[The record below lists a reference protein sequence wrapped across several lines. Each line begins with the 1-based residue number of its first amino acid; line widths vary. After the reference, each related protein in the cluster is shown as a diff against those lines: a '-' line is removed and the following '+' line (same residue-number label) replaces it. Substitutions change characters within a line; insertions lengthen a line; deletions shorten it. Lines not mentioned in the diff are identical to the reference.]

1 MHKET
6 AASFRRTGKREEC
19 GGQTRKET
27 DTFFRRTGNHEECGG
42 QMRKDKDTS
51 FQQPGKRPK
60 GRLGKADGGN
70 PQWLFIKLAYRNM
83 KRSAR
88 DYLVYLL
95 TMTVINALMYAFN
108 SLIFQNGLRGYFEAA
123 GVMEVMIG
131 LATVFIVLIVAWLI
145 HYMVGF
151 MLEKRS
157 GEFGIYLL
165 LGMEKKDVSSLYL
178 KENLMLGGISFLL
191 GSLLGILFQQ
201 VVEAVMFAMVRME
214 YHLHISFHGRTALMT
229 LACFAGCYLLALFR
243 CRWKFRKMNIKGL
256 MDAKRQNEEIKEGR
270 EGARRILLPVSV
282 VFIFLFW
289 AWFGRLQSALGVSMF
304 LVGLVVTIY
313 LFYWGISAW
322 LICYVRGRGALVY
335 RGQNLFLL
343 RQFAAKVRTMQ
354 FTMGTL
360 TSLFTLA
367 LMGASLAL
375 MFSDYENT
383 VLEGKFPF
391 DVQLYSKDA
400 ADSFK
405 EELEILERHTE
416 VSSHYVYRIYTDKG
430 RQANTWLLTNL
441 TAWGTMY
448 LDSAGEPD
456 QREIEKMLLEGGV
469 YYPYDTYMGIS
480 DYNSLREMLGYP
492 KVPLAE
498 TEYLV
503 QVKPRLLGELQEIGK
518 DLEIKN
524 ASGDGLLSCK
534 GIYGEYFSQDGHNGA
549 DYVIVV
555 PDEVLGR
562 MEPLYSELAAAL
574 EGTAPLGLEG
584 RLEAASGD
592 GLPEFKWDS
601 ENGLCYGS
609 DNIITAVLE
618 YEVRD
623 NMIPEIKYMLASI
636 IIPLF
641 YIGIVYVCVAVT
653 VLSVQQLSDSAKYK
667 LRYGL
672 LAKLGLGQ
680 AQIQRLVRRQLAA
693 YYLCPALLAIAI
705 SGKMILFVSKQFVI
719 ATGVPTAPGGFFLRS
734 ILLFFGIYLVYFA
747 VTYVGFLRN
756 VQQEG

>member
-6 AASFRRTGKREEC
+6 VASFR
-19 GGQTRKET
+19 
-27 DTFFRRTGNHEECGG
+27 
-42 QMRKDKDTS
+42 
-51 FQQPGKRPK
+51 QPEKRPK
-60 GRLGKADGGN
+60 GRPDKEDGGN
-70 PQWLFIKLAYRNM
+70 PQWLFVKLAYRNM

-108 SLIFQNGLRGYFEAA
+108 SLIFQNGLRGYFEVE
-123 GVMEVMIG
+123 GIMEVMIG

-157 GEFGIYLL
+157 DEFGIYLL

-214 YHLHISFHGRTALMT
+214 YRLHISFHGRTALMT

-282 VFIFLFW
+282 VFILVFW
-289 AWFGRLQSALGVSMF
+289 AWFERLQSVLGVSVF

-313 LFYWGISAW
+313 LFYWGISAR

-335 RGQNLFLL
+335 QGQNLFLL

-367 LMGASLAL
+367 LIGASLAL

-391 DVQLYSKDA
+391 DVQVYSKDVS
-400 ADSFK
+400 DNFK
-405 EELEILERHTE
+405 EELEMLERHTE

-430 RQANTWLLTNL
+430 RQANTWLLANL
-441 TAWGTMY
+441 EAWGTMY
-448 LDSAGEPD
+448 QDRAGRPD
-456 QREIEKMLLEGGV
+456 KGKIEKMLLEGGV

-480 DYNSLREMLGYP
+480 DYNCLREMLGYP
-492 KVPLAE
+492 KVSLE
-498 TEYLV
+498 GTEYLV

-524 ASGDGLLSCK
+524 ASGDGFLSCK
-534 GIYGEYFSQDGHNGA
+534 GVYGEYFSQDGHNGA

-555 PDEVLGR
+555 PDGVLGR
-562 MEPLYSELAAAL
+562 MEPFYSELVAAL
-574 EGTAPLGLEG
+574 EGTAPLGLG
-584 RLEAASGD
+584 DRLAAAGGD
-592 GLPEFKWDS
+592 RLPEFKWDS
-601 ENGLCYGS
+601 ENGFCCGS
-609 DNIITAVLE
+609 DNIISAVLE
-618 YEVRD
+618 HEVRD
-623 NMIPEIKYMLASI
+623 NMIPEIKYMLASV

-672 LAKLGLGQ
+672 LAKLGLEQ

-693 YYLCPALLAIAI
+693 YYLCPALLAIVI
-705 SGKMILFVSKQFVI
+705 SGKMILFVSRQFVI
-719 ATGVPTAPGGFFLRS
+719 ATGVPTMPGGFFLRS
-734 ILLFFGIYLVYFA
+734 ILLFFGIYLVYFV

-756 VQQEG
+756 VQQEGQGA

>member
-6 AASFRRTGKREEC
+6 VASFR
-19 GGQTRKET
+19 
-27 DTFFRRTGNHEECGG
+27 
-42 QMRKDKDTS
+42 
-51 FQQPGKRPK
+51 QPEKRPK
-60 GRLGKADGGN
+60 GRPDKEDGGN
-70 PQWLFIKLAYRNM
+70 PQWLFVKLAYRNM

-108 SLIFQNGLRGYFEAA
+108 SLIFQNGLRGYFEVE
-123 GVMEVMIG
+123 GIMEVMIG

-157 GEFGIYLL
+157 DEFGIYLL

-214 YHLHISFHGRTALMT
+214 YRLHISFHGRTALMT

-282 VFIFLFW
+282 VFILVFW
-289 AWFGRLQSALGVSMF
+289 AWFERLQSVLGVSVF

-335 RGQNLFLL
+335 QGQNLFLL

-367 LMGASLAL
+367 LIGASLAL

-391 DVQLYSKDA
+391 DVQVYSKDVS
-400 ADSFK
+400 DNFK
-405 EELEILERHTE
+405 EELEMLERHTE

-430 RQANTWLLTNL
+430 RQANTWLLANL
-441 TAWGTMY
+441 EAWGTMY
-448 LDSAGEPD
+448 QDSAGRPD
-456 QREIEKMLLEGGV
+456 KGKIEKMLLEGGI

-480 DYNSLREMLGYP
+480 DYNCLREMLGYP
-492 KVPLAE
+492 KVSLE
-498 TEYLV
+498 GTEYLV

-524 ASGDGLLSCK
+524 ASGDGFLSCK
-534 GIYGEYFSQDGHNGA
+534 GVYGEYFSQDGHNGA

-555 PDEVLGR
+555 PDGVLGR
-562 MEPLYSELAAAL
+562 MEPFYSELVAAL
-574 EGTAPLGLEG
+574 EGTAPLGLG
-584 RLEAASGD
+584 DRLAAAGGD
-592 GLPEFKWDS
+592 RLPEFKWDS
-601 ENGLCYGS
+601 ENGFCCGS
-609 DNIITAVLE
+609 DNIISAVLE
-618 YEVRD
+618 HEVRD
-623 NMIPEIKYMLASI
+623 KMIPEIKYMLASV

-672 LAKLGLGQ
+672 LAKLGLEQ

-693 YYLCPALLAIAI
+693 YYLCPALLAIVI
-705 SGKMILFVSKQFVI
+705 SGKMILFVSRQFVI
-719 ATGVPTAPGGFFLRS
+719 ATGVPTMPGGFFLRS
-734 ILLFFGIYLVYFA
+734 ILLFFGIYLVYFV

-756 VQQEG
+756 VQQEGQGA

>member
-6 AASFRRTGKREEC
+6 VASFR
-19 GGQTRKET
+19 
-27 DTFFRRTGNHEECGG
+27 
-42 QMRKDKDTS
+42 
-51 FQQPGKRPK
+51 QPEKRPK
-60 GRLGKADGGN
+60 GRPDKEDGGN
-70 PQWLFIKLAYRNM
+70 PQWLFVKLAYRNM

-108 SLIFQNGLRGYFEAA
+108 SLIFQNGLRGYFEVE
-123 GVMEVMIG
+123 GIMEVMIG

-157 GEFGIYLL
+157 DEFGIYLL

-214 YHLHISFHGRTALMT
+214 YRLHISFHGRTALMT

-282 VFIFLFW
+282 VFILVFW
-289 AWFGRLQSALGVSMF
+289 AWFERLQSVLGVSVF

-335 RGQNLFLL
+335 QGQNLFLL

-367 LMGASLAL
+367 LIGASLAL

-391 DVQLYSKDA
+391 DVQVYSKDVS
-400 ADSFK
+400 DNFK
-405 EELEILERHTE
+405 EELEMLERHTE

-430 RQANTWLLTNL
+430 RQANTWLLANL
-441 TAWGTMY
+441 EAWGTMY
-448 LDSAGEPD
+448 QDSAGRPD
-456 QREIEKMLLEGGV
+456 KGKIEKMLLEGGV

-480 DYNSLREMLGYP
+480 DYNCLREMLGYP
-492 KVPLAE
+492 KVSLE
-498 TEYLV
+498 GTEYLV

-524 ASGDGLLSCK
+524 ASGDGFLSCK
-534 GIYGEYFSQDGHNGA
+534 GVYGEYFSQDGHNGA

-555 PDEVLGR
+555 PDGVLGR
-562 MEPLYSELAAAL
+562 MEPFYSELVAAL
-574 EGTAPLGLEG
+574 EGTAPLGLG
-584 RLEAASGD
+584 DRLAAAGGD
-592 GLPEFKWDS
+592 RLPEFKWDS
-601 ENGLCYGS
+601 ENGFCCGS
-609 DNIITAVLE
+609 DNIISAVLE
-618 YEVRD
+618 HEVRD
-623 NMIPEIKYMLASI
+623 NMIPEIKYMLASV
-636 IIPLF
+636 IIPLS

-672 LAKLGLGQ
+672 LAKLGLEQ

-693 YYLCPALLAIAI
+693 YYLCPALLAIVI
-705 SGKMILFVSKQFVI
+705 SGKMILFVSRQFVI
-719 ATGVPTAPGGFFLRS
+719 ATGVPTMPGGFFLRS
-734 ILLFFGIYLVYFA
+734 ILLFFGIYLVYFV

-756 VQQEG
+756 VQQEGQGA

>member
-6 AASFRRTGKREEC
+6 VASFR
-19 GGQTRKET
+19 
-27 DTFFRRTGNHEECGG
+27 
-42 QMRKDKDTS
+42 
-51 FQQPGKRPK
+51 QPEKRPK
-60 GRLGKADGGN
+60 GRPDKEDGGN
-70 PQWLFIKLAYRNM
+70 PQWLFVKLAYRNM

-108 SLIFQNGLRGYFEAA
+108 SLIFQNGLRGYFEVE
-123 GVMEVMIG
+123 GIMEVMIG
-131 LATVFIVLIVAWLI
+131 LATVFIVLVVAWLI

-157 GEFGIYLL
+157 DEFGIYLL

-214 YHLHISFHGRTALMT
+214 YRLHISFHGRTALMT

-282 VFIFLFW
+282 VFILVFW
-289 AWFGRLQSALGVSMF
+289 AWFERLQSVLGVSVF

-335 RGQNLFLL
+335 QGQNLFLL

-367 LMGASLAL
+367 LIGASLAL

-391 DVQLYSKDA
+391 DVQVYSKDVS
-400 ADSFK
+400 DNFK
-405 EELEILERHTE
+405 EELEMLERHTE

-430 RQANTWLLTNL
+430 RQANTWLLANL
-441 TAWGTMY
+441 EAWGTMY
-448 LDSAGEPD
+448 QDSAGRPD
-456 QREIEKMLLEGGV
+456 KGKIEKMLLEGGV
-469 YYPYDTYMGIS
+469 YYHYDTYMGIS
-480 DYNSLREMLGYP
+480 DYNCLREMLGYP
-492 KVPLAE
+492 KVSLE
-498 TEYLV
+498 GTEYLV

-524 ASGDGLLSCK
+524 ASGDGFLSCK
-534 GIYGEYFSQDGHNGA
+534 GVYGEYFSQDGHNGA

-555 PDEVLGR
+555 PDGVLGR
-562 MEPLYSELAAAL
+562 MEPFYSELVAAL
-574 EGTAPLGLEG
+574 EGTAPLGLG
-584 RLEAASGD
+584 DRLAAAGGD
-592 GLPEFKWDS
+592 RLPEFKWDS
-601 ENGLCYGS
+601 ENGFCCGS
-609 DNIITAVLE
+609 DNIISAVLE
-618 YEVRD
+618 HEVRD
-623 NMIPEIKYMLASI
+623 NMIPEIKYMLASV
-636 IIPLF
+636 IIPLS

-672 LAKLGLGQ
+672 LAKLGLEQ

-693 YYLCPALLAIAI
+693 YYLCPALLAIVI
-705 SGKMILFVSKQFVI
+705 SGKMILFVSRQFVI
-719 ATGVPTAPGGFFLRS
+719 ATGVPTMPGGFFLRS
-734 ILLFFGIYLVYFA
+734 ILLFFGIYLVYFV

-756 VQQEG
+756 VQQEGQGA

>member
-6 AASFRRTGKREEC
+6 VASFR
-19 GGQTRKET
+19 
-27 DTFFRRTGNHEECGG
+27 
-42 QMRKDKDTS
+42 
-51 FQQPGKRPK
+51 QPEKRPK
-60 GRLGKADGGN
+60 GRPDKEDGGN
-70 PQWLFIKLAYRNM
+70 PQWLFVKLAYRNM

-95 TMTVINALMYAFN
+95 TMTVVNALMYAFN
-108 SLIFQNGLRGYFEAA
+108 SLIFQNGLRGYFEVE
-123 GVMEVMIG
+123 GIMEVMIG
-131 LATVFIVLIVAWLI
+131 LATVFIVLVVAWLI

-157 GEFGIYLL
+157 DEFGIYLL

-214 YHLHISFHGRTALMT
+214 YRLHISFHGRTALMT

-282 VFIFLFW
+282 VFILVFW
-289 AWFGRLQSALGVSMF
+289 AWFERLQSVLGVSVF

-335 RGQNLFLL
+335 QGQNLFLL

-367 LMGASLAL
+367 LIGASLAL

-391 DVQLYSKDA
+391 DVQVYSKDVS
-400 ADSFK
+400 DNFK
-405 EELEILERHTE
+405 EELEMLERHTE

-430 RQANTWLLTNL
+430 RQANTWLLANL
-441 TAWGTMY
+441 EAWGTMY
-448 LDSAGEPD
+448 QDSAGRPD
-456 QREIEKMLLEGGV
+456 KGKIEKMLLEGGV

-480 DYNSLREMLGYP
+480 DYNCLREMLGYP
-492 KVPLAE
+492 KVSLE
-498 TEYLV
+498 GTEYLV

-524 ASGDGLLSCK
+524 ASGDGFLSCK
-534 GIYGEYFSQDGHNGA
+534 GVYGEYFSQDGHNGA

-555 PDEVLGR
+555 PDGVLGR
-562 MEPLYSELAAAL
+562 MEPFYSELVAAL
-574 EGTAPLGLEG
+574 EGTAPLGLG
-584 RLEAASGD
+584 DRLAAAGGD
-592 GLPEFKWDS
+592 RLPEFKWDS
-601 ENGLCYGS
+601 ENGFCCGS
-609 DNIITAVLE
+609 DNIISAVLE
-618 YEVRD
+618 HEVRD
-623 NMIPEIKYMLASI
+623 NMIPEIKYMLASV
-636 IIPLF
+636 IIPLS

-672 LAKLGLGQ
+672 LAKLGLEQ

-693 YYLCPALLAIAI
+693 YYLCPALLAIVI
-705 SGKMILFVSKQFVI
+705 SGKMILFVSRQFVI
-719 ATGVPTAPGGFFLRS
+719 ATGVPTMPGGFFLRS
-734 ILLFFGIYLVYFA
+734 ILLFFGIYLVYFV

-756 VQQEG
+756 VQQEGQGA

>member
-6 AASFRRTGKREEC
+6 VASFR
-19 GGQTRKET
+19 
-27 DTFFRRTGNHEECGG
+27 
-42 QMRKDKDTS
+42 
-51 FQQPGKRPK
+51 QPEKRPK
-60 GRLGKADGGN
+60 GRPDKEDGGN
-70 PQWLFIKLAYRNM
+70 PQWLFVKLAYRNM

-108 SLIFQNGLRGYFEAA
+108 SLIFQNGLRGYFEVE
-123 GVMEVMIG
+123 GIMEVMIG

-157 GEFGIYLL
+157 DEFGIYLL

-214 YHLHISFHGRTALMT
+214 YRLHISFHGRTALMT

-282 VFIFLFW
+282 VFILVFW
-289 AWFGRLQSALGVSMF
+289 AWFERLQSVLGVSVF

-335 RGQNLFLL
+335 QGQNLFLL

-367 LMGASLAL
+367 LIGASLAL

-383 VLEGKFPF
+383 VLEWKFPF
-391 DVQLYSKDA
+391 DVQVYSKDVS
-400 ADSFK
+400 DNFK
-405 EELEILERHTE
+405 EELEMLERHTE

-430 RQANTWLLTNL
+430 RQANTWLLANL
-441 TAWGTMY
+441 EAWGTMY
-448 LDSAGEPD
+448 QDRAGRPD
-456 QREIEKMLLEGGV
+456 KGKIEKMLLEGGV

-480 DYNSLREMLGYP
+480 DYNCLREMLGYP
-492 KVPLAE
+492 KVSLE
-498 TEYLV
+498 GTEYLV

-524 ASGDGLLSCK
+524 ASGDGFLSCK
-534 GIYGEYFSQDGHNGA
+534 GVYGEYFSQDGHNGA

-555 PDEVLGR
+555 PDGVLGR
-562 MEPLYSELAAAL
+562 MEPFYSELVAAL
-574 EGTAPLGLEG
+574 EGTAPLGLG
-584 RLEAASGD
+584 DRLAAAGGD
-592 GLPEFKWDS
+592 RLPEFKWDS
-601 ENGLCYGS
+601 ENGFCCGS
-609 DNIITAVLE
+609 DNIISAVLE
-618 YEVRD
+618 HEVRD
-623 NMIPEIKYMLASI
+623 NMIPEIKYMLASV

-672 LAKLGLGQ
+672 LAKLGLEQ

-693 YYLCPALLAIAI
+693 YYLCPALLAIVI
-705 SGKMILFVSKQFVI
+705 SGKMILFVSRQFVI
-719 ATGVPTAPGGFFLRS
+719 ATGVPTMPGGFFLRS
-734 ILLFFGIYLVYFA
+734 ILLFFGIYLVYFV

-756 VQQEG
+756 VQQEGQGA

>member
-6 AASFRRTGKREEC
+6 VASFR
-19 GGQTRKET
+19 
-27 DTFFRRTGNHEECGG
+27 
-42 QMRKDKDTS
+42 
-51 FQQPGKRPK
+51 QPEKRPK
-60 GRLGKADGGN
+60 GRPDKEDGGN
-70 PQWLFIKLAYRNM
+70 PQWLFVKLAYRNM

-108 SLIFQNGLRGYFEAA
+108 SLIFQNGLRGYFEVE
-123 GVMEVMIG
+123 GIMEVMIG

-157 GEFGIYLL
+157 DEFGIYLL

-214 YHLHISFHGRTALMT
+214 YRLHISFHGRTALMT

-282 VFIFLFW
+282 VFILVFW
-289 AWFGRLQSALGVSMF
+289 AWFERLQSVLGVSVF

-335 RGQNLFLL
+335 QGQNLFLL

-367 LMGASLAL
+367 LIGASLAL

-391 DVQLYSKDA
+391 DVQVYSKDVS
-400 ADSFK
+400 DNFK
-405 EELEILERHTE
+405 EELEMLERHTE

-430 RQANTWLLTNL
+430 RQANAWLLATL
-441 TAWGTMY
+441 EAWGTMY
-448 LDSAGEPD
+448 QDRAGRPD
-456 QREIEKMLLEGGV
+456 KGKIEKMLLEGGV

-480 DYNSLREMLGYP
+480 DYNCLREMLGYP
-492 KVPLAE
+492 KVSLE
-498 TEYLV
+498 GTEYLV

-524 ASGDGLLSCK
+524 ASGDGFLSCK
-534 GIYGEYFSQDGHNGA
+534 GVYGEYFSQDGHNGA

-555 PDEVLGR
+555 PDGVLGR
-562 MEPLYSELAAAL
+562 MEPFYSELVAAL
-574 EGTAPLGLEG
+574 EGTAPLGLG
-584 RLEAASGD
+584 DRLAAAGGD
-592 GLPEFKWDS
+592 RLPEFKWDS
-601 ENGLCYGS
+601 ENGFCCGS
-609 DNIITAVLE
+609 DNIISAVLE
-618 YEVRD
+618 HEVRD
-623 NMIPEIKYMLASI
+623 NMIPEIKYMLASV

-672 LAKLGLGQ
+672 LAKLGLEQ

-693 YYLCPALLAIAI
+693 YYLCPALLAIVI
-705 SGKMILFVSKQFVI
+705 SGKMILFVSRQFVI
-719 ATGVPTAPGGFFLRS
+719 ATGVPTMPGGFFLRS
-734 ILLFFGIYLVYFA
+734 ILLFFGIYLVYFV

-756 VQQEG
+756 VQQEGQGA

>member
-6 AASFRRTGKREEC
+6 VASFR
-19 GGQTRKET
+19 
-27 DTFFRRTGNHEECGG
+27 
-42 QMRKDKDTS
+42 
-51 FQQPGKRPK
+51 QPEKRPK
-60 GRLGKADGGN
+60 GRPDKEDGGN
-70 PQWLFIKLAYRNM
+70 PQWLFVKLAYRNM

-108 SLIFQNGLRGYFEAA
+108 SLIFQNGLRGYFEVE
-123 GVMEVMIG
+123 GIMEVMIG
-131 LATVFIVLIVAWLI
+131 LATVFIVLVVAWLI

-157 GEFGIYLL
+157 DEFGIYLL

-214 YHLHISFHGRTALMT
+214 YRLHISFHGRTALMT

-282 VFIFLFW
+282 VFILVFW
-289 AWFGRLQSALGVSMF
+289 AWFERLQSVLGVSVF

-335 RGQNLFLL
+335 QGQNLFLL

-367 LMGASLAL
+367 LIGASLAL

-391 DVQLYSKDA
+391 DVQVYSKDVS
-400 ADSFK
+400 DNFK
-405 EELEILERHTE
+405 EELEMLERHTE

-430 RQANTWLLTNL
+430 RQANTWLLANL
-441 TAWGTMY
+441 EAWGTMY
-448 LDSAGEPD
+448 QDRAGRPD
-456 QREIEKMLLEGGV
+456 KGKIEKMLLEGGV

-480 DYNSLREMLGYP
+480 DYNCLREMLGYP
-492 KVPLAE
+492 KVSLE
-498 TEYLV
+498 GTEYLV

-524 ASGDGLLSCK
+524 ASGDGFLSCK
-534 GIYGEYFSQDGHNGA
+534 GVYGEYFSQDGHNGA

-555 PDEVLGR
+555 PDGVLGR
-562 MEPLYSELAAAL
+562 MEPFYSELVAAL
-574 EGTAPLGLEG
+574 EGTAPLGLG
-584 RLEAASGD
+584 DRLAAAGGD
-592 GLPEFKWDS
+592 RLPEFKWDS
-601 ENGLCYGS
+601 ENGFCCGS
-609 DNIITAVLE
+609 DNIISAVLE
-618 YEVRD
+618 HEVRD
-623 NMIPEIKYMLASI
+623 NMIPEIKYMLASV
-636 IIPLF
+636 IIPLS

-672 LAKLGLGQ
+672 LAKLGLEQ

-693 YYLCPALLAIAI
+693 YYLCPALLAIVI
-705 SGKMILFVSKQFVI
+705 SGKMILFVSRQFVI
-719 ATGVPTAPGGFFLRS
+719 ATGVPTMSGGFFLRS
-734 ILLFFGIYLVYFA
+734 ILLFFGIYLVYFV

-756 VQQEG
+756 VQQEGQGA

>member
-6 AASFRRTGKREEC
+6 VASFR
-19 GGQTRKET
+19 
-27 DTFFRRTGNHEECGG
+27 
-42 QMRKDKDTS
+42 
-51 FQQPGKRPK
+51 QPEKRPK
-60 GRLGKADGGN
+60 GRPDKEDGGN
-70 PQWLFIKLAYRNM
+70 PQWLFVKLAYRNM

-108 SLIFQNGLRGYFEAA
+108 SLIFQNGLRGYFEVE
-123 GVMEVMIG
+123 GIMEVMIG

-157 GEFGIYLL
+157 DEFGIYLL

-214 YHLHISFHGRTALMT
+214 YRLHISFHGRTALMT

-282 VFIFLFW
+282 VFILVFW
-289 AWFGRLQSALGVSMF
+289 AWFERLQSVLGVSVF

-335 RGQNLFLL
+335 QGQNLFLL

-360 TSLFTLA
+360 TSIFTLA
-367 LMGASLAL
+367 LIGASLAL

-391 DVQLYSKDA
+391 DVQVYSKDVS
-400 ADSFK
+400 DNFK
-405 EELEILERHTE
+405 EELEMLERHTE

-430 RQANTWLLTNL
+430 RQANTWLLANL
-441 TAWGTMY
+441 EAWGTMY
-448 LDSAGEPD
+448 QDSAGRPD
-456 QREIEKMLLEGGV
+456 KGREKE
-469 YYPYDTYMGIS
+469 S
-480 DYNSLREMLGYP
+480 F
-492 KVPLAE
+492 
-498 TEYLV
+498 
-503 QVKPRLLGELQEIGK
+503 Q
-518 DLEIKN
+518 
-524 ASGDGLLSCK
+524 
-534 GIYGEYFSQDGHNGA
+534 
-549 DYVIVV
+549 YV
-555 PDEVLGR
+555 
-562 MEPLYSELAAAL
+562 
-574 EGTAPLGLEG
+574 
-584 RLEAASGD
+584 
-592 GLPEFKWDS
+592 
-601 ENGLCYGS
+601 
-609 DNIITAVLE
+609 
-618 YEVRD
+618 
-623 NMIPEIKYMLASI
+623 
-636 IIPLF
+636 
-641 YIGIVYVCVAVT
+641 
-653 VLSVQQLSDSAKYK
+653 
-667 LRYGL
+667 
-672 LAKLGLGQ
+672 
-680 AQIQRLVRRQLAA
+680 
-693 YYLCPALLAIAI
+693 
-705 SGKMILFVSKQFVI
+705 
-719 ATGVPTAPGGFFLRS
+719 
-734 ILLFFGIYLVYFA
+734 
-747 VTYVGFLRN
+747 
-756 VQQEG
+756 

>member
-6 AASFRRTGKREEC
+6 VASFR
-19 GGQTRKET
+19 
-27 DTFFRRTGNHEECGG
+27 
-42 QMRKDKDTS
+42 
-51 FQQPGKRPK
+51 QPEKRPK
-60 GRLGKADGGN
+60 GRPDKEDGGN
-70 PQWLFIKLAYRNM
+70 PQWLFVKLAYRNM

-108 SLIFQNGLRGYFEAA
+108 SLIFQNGLRGYFEVE
-123 GVMEVMIG
+123 GIMEVMIG

-157 GEFGIYLL
+157 DEFGIYLL

-201 VVEAVMFAMVRME
+201 VVEAVMFAMVWME
-214 YHLHISFHGRTALMT
+214 YRLHISFHGRTALMT

-282 VFIFLFW
+282 VFILVFW
-289 AWFGRLQSALGVSMF
+289 AWFERLQSVLGVSVF

-335 RGQNLFLL
+335 QGQNLFLL

-367 LMGASLAL
+367 LIGASLAL

-391 DVQLYSKDA
+391 DVQVYSKDVS
-400 ADSFK
+400 DNFK
-405 EELEILERHTE
+405 EELEMLERHTE

-430 RQANTWLLTNL
+430 RQANTWLLANL
-441 TAWGTMY
+441 EAWGTMY
-448 LDSAGEPD
+448 QDSAGRPD
-456 QREIEKMLLEGGV
+456 KGKIEKMLLEGGV

-480 DYNSLREMLGYP
+480 DYNCLREMLGYP
-492 KVPLAE
+492 KVSLE
-498 TEYLV
+498 GTEYLV

-524 ASGDGLLSCK
+524 ASGDGFLSCK
-534 GIYGEYFSQDGHNGA
+534 GVYGEYFSQDGHNGA

-555 PDEVLGR
+555 PDGVLGR
-562 MEPLYSELAAAL
+562 MEPFYSELVAAL
-574 EGTAPLGLEG
+574 EGTAPLGLG
-584 RLEAASGD
+584 DRLAAAGGD
-592 GLPEFKWDS
+592 RLPEFKWDS
-601 ENGLCYGS
+601 ENGFCCGS
-609 DNIITAVLE
+609 DNIISAVLE
-618 YEVRD
+618 HEVRD
-623 NMIPEIKYMLASI
+623 NMIPEIKYMLASV

-672 LAKLGLGQ
+672 LAKLGLEQ

-693 YYLCPALLAIAI
+693 YYLCPALLAIVI
-705 SGKMILFVSKQFVI
+705 SGKMILFVSRQFVI
-719 ATGVPTAPGGFFLRS
+719 ATGVPTMPGGFFLRS
-734 ILLFFGIYLVYFA
+734 ILLFFGIYLVYFV

-756 VQQEG
+756 VQQEGQGA

>member
-6 AASFRRTGKREEC
+6 VASFR
-19 GGQTRKET
+19 
-27 DTFFRRTGNHEECGG
+27 
-42 QMRKDKDTS
+42 
-51 FQQPGKRPK
+51 QPEKRPK
-60 GRLGKADGGN
+60 GRPDKEDGGN
-70 PQWLFIKLAYRNM
+70 PQWLFVKLAYRNM

-108 SLIFQNGLRGYFEAA
+108 SLIFQNGLRGYFEVE
-123 GVMEVMIG
+123 GIMEVMIG
-131 LATVFIVLIVAWLI
+131 LATVFIVLVVAWLI

-157 GEFGIYLL
+157 DEFGIYLL

-214 YHLHISFHGRTALMT
+214 YRLHISFHGRTALRT

-256 MDAKRQNEEIKEGR
+256 MDAKRQKEEIKEGR

-282 VFIFLFW
+282 VFILVFW
-289 AWFGRLQSALGVSMF
+289 AWFERLQSVLGVSVF

-335 RGQNLFLL
+335 QGQNLFLL

-367 LMGASLAL
+367 LIGASLAL

-391 DVQLYSKDA
+391 DVQVYSKDVS
-400 ADSFK
+400 DNFK
-405 EELEILERHTE
+405 EELEMLERHTE

-430 RQANTWLLTNL
+430 RQANTWLLANL
-441 TAWGTMY
+441 EAWGTMY
-448 LDSAGEPD
+448 QDSAGRPD
-456 QREIEKMLLEGGV
+456 KGKIEKMLLEGGV

-480 DYNSLREMLGYP
+480 DYNCLREMLGYP
-492 KVPLAE
+492 KVSLE
-498 TEYLV
+498 GTEYLV

-524 ASGDGLLSCK
+524 ASGDGFLSCK
-534 GIYGEYFSQDGHNGA
+534 GVYGEYFSQDGHNGA

-555 PDEVLGR
+555 PDGVLGR
-562 MEPLYSELAAAL
+562 MEPFYSELVAAL
-574 EGTAPLGLEG
+574 EGTAPLGLG
-584 RLEAASGD
+584 DRLAAAGGD
-592 GLPEFKWDS
+592 RLPEFKWDS
-601 ENGLCYGS
+601 ENGFCCGS
-609 DNIITAVLE
+609 DNIISAVLE
-618 YEVRD
+618 HEVRD
-623 NMIPEIKYMLASI
+623 NMIPEIKYMLASV

-672 LAKLGLGQ
+672 LAKLGLEQ

-693 YYLCPALLAIAI
+693 YYLCPALLAIVI
-705 SGKMILFVSKQFVI
+705 SGKMILFVSRQFVI
-719 ATGVPTAPGGFFLRS
+719 ATGVPTMPGGFFLRS
-734 ILLFFGIYLVYFA
+734 ILLFFGIYLVYFV

-756 VQQEG
+756 VQQEGQGA

>member
-6 AASFRRTGKREEC
+6 VASFR
-19 GGQTRKET
+19 
-27 DTFFRRTGNHEECGG
+27 
-42 QMRKDKDTS
+42 
-51 FQQPGKRPK
+51 QPEKRPK
-60 GRLGKADGGN
+60 GRPDKEDGGN
-70 PQWLFIKLAYRNM
+70 PQWLFVKLAYRNM

-95 TMTVINALMYAFN
+95 TMTVINALMFAFN
-108 SLIFQNGLRGYFEAA
+108 SLIFQNGLRGYFEVE
-123 GVMEVMIG
+123 GIMEVMIG

-157 GEFGIYLL
+157 DEFGIYLL

-214 YHLHISFHGRTALMT
+214 YRLHISFHGRTALMT

-282 VFIFLFW
+282 VFILVFW
-289 AWFGRLQSALGVSMF
+289 AWFERLQSVLGVSVF

-335 RGQNLFLL
+335 QGQNLFLL

-367 LMGASLAL
+367 LIGASLAL

-391 DVQLYSKDA
+391 DVQVYSKDVS
-400 ADSFK
+400 DNFK
-405 EELEILERHTE
+405 EELEMLERHTE

-430 RQANTWLLTNL
+430 RQANTWLLANL
-441 TAWGTMY
+441 EAWGTMY
-448 LDSAGEPD
+448 QDRAGRPD
-456 QREIEKMLLEGGV
+456 KGKIEKMLLEGGV

-480 DYNSLREMLGYP
+480 DYNCLREMLGYP
-492 KVPLAE
+492 KVSLE
-498 TEYLV
+498 GTEYLV

-524 ASGDGLLSCK
+524 ASGDGFLSCK
-534 GIYGEYFSQDGHNGA
+534 GVYGEYFSQDGHNGA

-555 PDEVLGR
+555 PDGVLGR
-562 MEPLYSELAAAL
+562 MEPFYSELVAAL
-574 EGTAPLGLEG
+574 EGTAPLGLG
-584 RLEAASGD
+584 DRLAATGGD
-592 GLPEFKWDS
+592 RLPEFKWDS
-601 ENGLCYGS
+601 ENGFCCGS
-609 DNIITAVLE
+609 DNIISAVLE
-618 YEVRD
+618 HEVRD
-623 NMIPEIKYMLASI
+623 NMIPEIKYMLASV

-672 LAKLGLGQ
+672 LAKLGLEQ

-693 YYLCPALLAIAI
+693 YYLCPALLAIVI
-705 SGKMILFVSKQFVI
+705 SGKMILFVSRQFVI
-719 ATGVPTAPGGFFLRS
+719 ATGVPTMPGGFFLRS
-734 ILLFFGIYLVYFA
+734 ILLFFGIYLVYFV

-756 VQQEG
+756 VQQEGQGA

>member
-6 AASFRRTGKREEC
+6 VASFR
-19 GGQTRKET
+19 
-27 DTFFRRTGNHEECGG
+27 
-42 QMRKDKDTS
+42 
-51 FQQPGKRPK
+51 QPEKRPK
-60 GRLGKADGGN
+60 GRLDKEDGGK
-70 PQWLFIKLAYRNM
+70 PQWLFVKLAYRNM

-108 SLIFQNGLRGYFEAA
+108 SLIFQNGLRGYFEVE
-123 GVMEVMIG
+123 GIMEVMIG

-157 GEFGIYLL
+157 DEFGIYLL

-214 YHLHISFHGRTALMT
+214 YRLHISFHGRTALMT

-270 EGARRILLPVSV
+270 EGARRILFPVSV
-282 VFIFLFW
+282 VFILVFW
-289 AWFGRLQSALGVSMF
+289 AWFERLQSVLGVSVF

-335 RGQNLFLL
+335 QGQNLFLL

-367 LMGASLAL
+367 LIGASLAL

-391 DVQLYSKDA
+391 DVQVYSKDVS
-400 ADSFK
+400 DNFK
-405 EELEILERHTE
+405 EELEMLERHTE

-430 RQANTWLLTNL
+430 RQANTWLLANL
-441 TAWGTMY
+441 EAWGTMY
-448 LDSAGEPD
+448 QDSAGRPD
-456 QREIEKMLLEGGV
+456 KGKIEKMLLEGGV

-480 DYNSLREMLGYP
+480 DYNCLREMLGYP
-492 KVPLAE
+492 KVSLE
-498 TEYLV
+498 GTKYLV

-524 ASGDGLLSCK
+524 ASGDGFLSCK
-534 GIYGEYFSQDGHNGA
+534 GVYGEYFSQDGHNGA

-555 PDEVLGR
+555 PDGVLGR
-562 MEPLYSELAAAL
+562 MEPFYSELVAAL
-574 EGTAPLGLEG
+574 EGTAPLGLG
-584 RLEAASGD
+584 DRLAAAGGD
-592 GLPEFKWDS
+592 RLPEFKWDS
-601 ENGLCYGS
+601 ENGFCCGS
-609 DNIITAVLE
+609 DNIISAVLE
-618 YEVRD
+618 HEVRD
-623 NMIPEIKYMLASI
+623 NMIPEIKYMLASV

-672 LAKLGLGQ
+672 LAKLGLEQ

-693 YYLCPALLAIAI
+693 YYLCPALLAIVI
-705 SGKMILFVSKQFVI
+705 SGKMILFVSRQFVI
-719 ATGVPTAPGGFFLRS
+719 ATGVPTMPGGFFLRS
-734 ILLFFGIYLVYFA
+734 ILLFFGIYLVYFV

-756 VQQEG
+756 VQQEGQGA

>member
-6 AASFRRTGKREEC
+6 VASFR
-19 GGQTRKET
+19 
-27 DTFFRRTGNHEECGG
+27 
-42 QMRKDKDTS
+42 
-51 FQQPGKRPK
+51 QPEKRPK
-60 GRLGKADGGN
+60 GRPDKEDGGN
-70 PQWLFIKLAYRNM
+70 PQWLFVKLAYRNM

-108 SLIFQNGLRGYFEAA
+108 SLIFQNGLRGYFEVE
-123 GVMEVMIG
+123 GIMEVMIG

-157 GEFGIYLL
+157 DEFGIYLL

-214 YHLHISFHGRTALMT
+214 YRLHISFHGRTALMT

-282 VFIFLFW
+282 VFILVFW
-289 AWFGRLQSALGVSMF
+289 AWFERLQSVLGVSVF

-335 RGQNLFLL
+335 QGQNLFLL

-367 LMGASLAL
+367 LIGASLAL

-391 DVQLYSKDA
+391 DVQVYSKDVS
-400 ADSFK
+400 DNFK
-405 EELEILERHTE
+405 EELEMLERHTE

-430 RQANTWLLTNL
+430 RQANTWLLANL
-441 TAWGTMY
+441 EAWGTMY
-448 LDSAGEPD
+448 QDRAGRPD
-456 QREIEKMLLEGGV
+456 KGKIEKMLLEGGV

-480 DYNSLREMLGYP
+480 DYNCLREMLGYP
-492 KVPLAE
+492 KVSLE
-498 TEYLV
+498 GTEYLV

-524 ASGDGLLSCK
+524 ASGDGFLSCK
-534 GIYGEYFSQDGHNGA
+534 GVYGEYFSQDGHNGA
-549 DYVIVV
+549 D
-555 PDEVLGR
+555 
-562 MEPLYSELAAAL
+562 
-574 EGTAPLGLEG
+574 
-584 RLEAASGD
+584 
-592 GLPEFKWDS
+592 
-601 ENGLCYGS
+601 
-609 DNIITAVLE
+609 
-618 YEVRD
+618 
-623 NMIPEIKYMLASI
+623 
-636 IIPLF
+636 
-641 YIGIVYVCVAVT
+641 
-653 VLSVQQLSDSAKYK
+653 
-667 LRYGL
+667 
-672 LAKLGLGQ
+672 
-680 AQIQRLVRRQLAA
+680 
-693 YYLCPALLAIAI
+693 
-705 SGKMILFVSKQFVI
+705 
-719 ATGVPTAPGGFFLRS
+719 
-734 ILLFFGIYLVYFA
+734 
-747 VTYVGFLRN
+747 
-756 VQQEG
+756 

>member
-6 AASFRRTGKREEC
+6 VASFR
-19 GGQTRKET
+19 
-27 DTFFRRTGNHEECGG
+27 
-42 QMRKDKDTS
+42 
-51 FQQPGKRPK
+51 QPEKRPK
-60 GRLGKADGGN
+60 GRPDKEDGGN
-70 PQWLFIKLAYRNM
+70 PQWLFVKLAYRNM

-108 SLIFQNGLRGYFEAA
+108 SLIFQNGLRGYFEVE
-123 GVMEVMIG
+123 GIMEVMIG
-131 LATVFIVLIVAWLI
+131 LATVFIVLVVAWLI

-157 GEFGIYLL
+157 DEFGIYLL

-214 YHLHISFHGRTALMT
+214 YRLHISFHGRTALMT

-282 VFIFLFW
+282 VFILVFW
-289 AWFGRLQSALGVSMF
+289 AWFERLQSVLGVSVF

-335 RGQNLFLL
+335 QGQNLFLL

-367 LMGASLAL
+367 LIGASLAL

-391 DVQLYSKDA
+391 DVQVYSKDVS
-400 ADSFK
+400 DNFK
-405 EELEILERHTE
+405 EELEMLERHTE

-430 RQANTWLLTNL
+430 RQANTWLLANL
-441 TAWGTMY
+441 EAWGTMY
-448 LDSAGEPD
+448 QDSAGRPD
-456 QREIEKMLLEGGV
+456 KGKIEKMLLEGGI

-480 DYNSLREMLGYP
+480 DYNCLREMLGYP
-492 KVPLAE
+492 KVSLE
-498 TEYLV
+498 GTEYLV

-524 ASGDGLLSCK
+524 ASGDGFLSCK
-534 GIYGEYFSQDGHNGA
+534 GVYGEYFSQDGHNGA

-555 PDEVLGR
+555 PDGVLGR
-562 MEPLYSELAAAL
+562 MEPFYSELVAAL
-574 EGTAPLGLEG
+574 EGTAPLGLG
-584 RLEAASGD
+584 DRLAAAGGD
-592 GLPEFKWDS
+592 RLPEFKWDS
-601 ENGLCYGS
+601 ENGFCCGS
-609 DNIITAVLE
+609 DNIISAVLE
-618 YEVRD
+618 HEVRD
-623 NMIPEIKYMLASI
+623 NMIPEIKYMLASV

-672 LAKLGLGQ
+672 LAKLGLEQ

-693 YYLCPALLAIAI
+693 YYLCPALLAIVI
-705 SGKMILFVSKQFVI
+705 SGKMILFVSRQFVI
-719 ATGVPTAPGGFFLRS
+719 ATGVPTMPGGFFLRS
-734 ILLFFGIYLVYFA
+734 ILLFFGIYLVYFV

-756 VQQEG
+756 VQQEGQGA